1 MVRLK
6 SLAWVLAAVVA
17 ASGCSS
23 VKKVVVKDIPLEEQE
38 RILGEYKD
46 RIVWTRL
53 VIADLGDAV
62 AVPRDEKVR
71 IVDVGMHYRGSV
83 TIQTLKKK
91 NKVVHG
97 LDLDRPLNKEKIDA
111 RLADLFWFDDPTTR
125 HVAFIRKYGKKT
137 AKAIMEHEVFAG
149 MTADAAEASWGP
161 PARKQVTELQGVVNE
176 RWIYP
181 TGAPNKTK
189 SLDLKDGKVFRWDE

>member
-1 MVRLK
+1 VIRLK
-6 SLAWVLAAVVA
+6 RILCVLAAVVLA
-17 ASGCSS
+17 AACSS

-38 RILGEYKD
+38 RILTEYKD
-46 RIVWTRL
+46 RIAWTRL
-53 VIADLGDAV
+53 VIADLGDA
-62 AVPRDEKVR
+62 AAIPRDEKVM
-71 IVDVGMHYRGSV
+71 IVDVGMHYNGSV

-97 LDLDRPLNKEKIDA
+97 LDLERPLNKEKIDA
-111 RLADLFWFDDPTTR
+111 KLADLFWFDDPTTR

-149 MTADAAEASWGP
+149 MTAEAAEASWGP
-161 PARKQVTELQGVVNE
+161 PARKQQTEVQGVVKE

-181 TGAPNKTK
+181 TGTPNKTK
-189 SLDLKDGKVFRWDE
+189 SVDFNDGKVFRWDE